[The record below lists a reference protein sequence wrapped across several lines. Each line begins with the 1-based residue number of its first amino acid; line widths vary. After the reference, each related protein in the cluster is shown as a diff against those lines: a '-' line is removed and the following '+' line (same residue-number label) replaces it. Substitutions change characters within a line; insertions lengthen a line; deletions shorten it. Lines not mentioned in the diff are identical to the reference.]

1 MIQSICVCGAGTM
14 GSGIAL
20 LAASHGLKTTL
31 YDVQKE
37 ITEQAKVVIL
47 KNLQVQVDKGKIDE
61 RKKES
66 ILSAIT
72 FSSQIKDCSAQI
84 VIEAIIEKKEA
95 KQQLFEQLVSINPP
109 STILAT
115 NTSSLSVAELA
126 KGIPNPERF
135 AGMHFFNPPFVM
147 KLVEVVRG
155 KLTSQGTINAISNL
169 AKQLG
174 RTPVICKD
182 EPGFIVN
189 HVARPYYLESL
200 RLVEMGYAD
209 VGLMDTL
216 LEGSGFK
223 MGPFRLM
230 DLIGNDINYSVSC
243 SVYEQL
249 GKPLRLQPSTI
260 QKQKVELGHLGRK
273 SGKGYYEY

>member
-1 MIQSICVCGAGTM
+1 M
-14 GSGIAL
+14 GSGIAF

-31 YDVQKE
+31 YDVQEK

-47 KNLQVQVDKGKIDE
+47 KNLQVQVEKGKIDQG
-61 RKKES
+61 KKDS
-66 ILSAIT
+66 ILAAIN

-115 NTSSLSVAELA
+115 NTSSLSVSELA

-135 AGMHFFNPPFVM
+135 AGMHFFNPPFIM
-147 KLVEVVRG
+147 KLVEVVKG
-155 KLTSQGTINAISNL
+155 ELTSQETIDAISNL

-174 RTPVICKD
+174 RTPVTCKD

-209 VGLMDTL
+209 VGIMDTL

-249 GKPLRLQPSTI
+249 GKPPRLQPSTI
-260 QKQKVELGHLGRK
+260 QQQKVELGHLGRK

>member
-31 YDVQKE
+31 YDVQEK

-47 KNLQVQVDKGKIDE
+47 KNLQVQVEKGKIDQG
-61 RKKES
+61 KKDS
-66 ILSAIT
+66 ILAAIN

-115 NTSSLSVAELA
+115 NTSSLSVSELA

-135 AGMHFFNPPFVM
+135 AGMHFFNPPFIM
-147 KLVEVVRG
+147 KLVEVVKG
-155 KLTSQGTINAISNL
+155 ELTSQETIDAISNL

-174 RTPVICKD
+174 RTPVTCKD

-209 VGLMDTL
+209 VGIMDTL

-249 GKPLRLQPSTI
+249 GKPPRLQPSTI
-260 QKQKVELGHLGRK
+260 QQQKVELGHLGRK